1 MRRGP
6 APAPPPDTMTTIL
19 NAEAMQRALARM
31 AHEVLERNED
41 TSRLVLIG
49 MQTRGVFLAHRL
61 AVYLSEAARQ
71 PIPTGTLDISMHRD
85 DLGRR
90 GVAPEV
96 KRTEVPFSLDDK
108 TVVLVDDVLFTGRS
122 VRAAMDALM
131 DLGRPRRIQ
140 LAVLVD
146 RGHWELPIRADYVGK
161 TVPTAMNE
169 QIRVK
174 MKEED
179 GTDEVSIERTR
190 P

>member
-1 MRRGP
+1 M
-6 APAPPPDTMTTIL
+6 PPPAAMTIIL

-31 AHEVLERNED
+31 AHEILERNED
-41 TSRLVLIG
+41 TSKLVLIG
-49 MQTRGVFLAHRL
+49 MQTRGVFLARRL
-61 AVYLSEAARQ
+61 AVLVSQATHH

-85 DLGRR
+85 DLGLR

-96 KRTEVPFSLDDK
+96 KRTEVPFSLDGRM
-108 TVVLVDDVLFTGRS
+108 VVLVDDVLFTGRS

-131 DLGRPRRIQ
+131 DFGRPRRIQ

-161 TVPTAMNE
+161 TAPTSFKE
-169 QIRVK
+169 QIKVR
-174 MKEED
+174 MTEED
-179 GTDEVSIERTR
+179 GTDEVGIEKIQ

>member
-1 MRRGP
+1 
-6 APAPPPDTMTTIL
+6 MTILL

-31 AHEVLERNED
+31 AHEILERNED
-41 TSRLVLIG
+41 ASRLVFVG
-49 MQTRGVFLAHRL
+49 MQTRGVFLARRL
-61 AVYLSEAARQ
+61 AALLSQATRH
-71 PIPTGTLDISMHRD
+71 PIPTGILDISMHRD
-85 DLGRR
+85 DLGLR

-131 DLGRPRRIQ
+131 DFGRPRRIQ

-146 RGHWELPIRADYVGK
+146 RALWELPIRADYVGK
-161 TVPTAMNE
+161 TSPTSLME
-169 QIRVK
+169 QIKVR
-174 MKEED
+174 MSEED
-179 GTDEVSIERTR
+179 GVDEVGLEKIQ

>member
-1 MRRGP
+1 
-6 APAPPPDTMTTIL
+6 MTILL

-31 AHEVLERNED
+31 AHEILERNED
-41 TSRLVLIG
+41 ASRLVFVG
-49 MQTRGVFLAHRL
+49 MQTRGVFLARRL
-61 AVYLSEAARQ
+61 ATLLSQTTRH
-71 PIPTGTLDISMHRD
+71 PIPTGILDISMHRD
-85 DLGRR
+85 DLGLR

-131 DLGRPRRIQ
+131 DFGRPRRIQ

-146 RGHWELPIRADYVGK
+146 RALWELPIRADYVGK
-161 TVPTAMNE
+161 TSPTSLME
-169 QIRVK
+169 QIKVR
-174 MKEED
+174 MSEED
-179 GTDEVSIERTR
+179 GVDEVGLEKIQ